1 MVQVDV
7 FWAYGIGASFAVAAA
22 RQVKKKKE
30 KDAASSFESETK
42 GPFYTPYFMVTLLYL
57 SLLFAPSGA
66 YLLWA
71 FTSWETMHAGD
82 KTLPA
87 WLVSLFTMTNVTQGI
102 LGFYVAYALIA
113 RDKIYRAY
121 LHWLGAYFFMFFILV
136 HGWDGTGYQRF
147 FSETRAD
154 FLNWKPDN
162 IRQWLT
168 CPVALTL
175 DAMGILIIPGLV
187 LPASRWLMDGYREA
201 NGSGAINVARWQLAL
216 RFLAPIFFGSL
227 LSAIVAS
234 LLIHNLGWLA
244 GSAVFAVVEYFA
256 GIRRGGLFHFFYRRL
271 MLPDDAVVHVN
282 VQEGHAHSGV

>member
-22 RQVKKKKE
+22 RQIKKNKE
-30 KDAASSFESETK
+30 KDAAFPPENETK
-42 GPFYTPYFMVTLLYL
+42 GPFYTPYFMTTLLYL

-82 KTLPA
+82 KNLPA
-87 WLVSLFTMTNVTQGI
+87 WLVSLFSMTNVTQGI
-102 LGFYVAYALIA
+102 LGFYVAYALIQ

-121 LHWLGAYFFMFFILV
+121 LHFLGAYFFMFFILV

-154 FLNWKPDN
+154 FLNWKPEN
-162 IRQWLT
+162 IRHWLT

-175 DAMGILIIPGLV
+175 DAMGILIIPGIV
-187 LPASRWLMDGYREA
+187 LPASRWLYDGYRDE
-201 NGSGAINVARWQLAL
+201 NGGVINVARWQLGL

-227 LSAIVAS
+227 LSAIIAS
-234 LLIHNLGWLA
+234 LFIHKLGWIL
-244 GSAVFAVVEYFA
+244 GSALFAVVVYFA

-271 MLPDDAVVHVN
+271 MLPDD
-282 VQEGHAHSGV
+282 ETPHAKV

>member
-22 RQVKKKKE
+22 RQIKKKKE
-30 KDAASSFESETK
+30 KDGAAPSDNETK
-42 GPFYTPYFMVTLLYL
+42 GPFYTPYFMTTLLYL

-71 FTSWETMHAGD
+71 FTSWETMHVGD
-82 KTLPA
+82 KNLPA

-102 LGFYVAYALIA
+102 LGFYVAYALIQ

-121 LHWLGAYFFMFFILV
+121 LHFLGAYFFMFFILV

-154 FLNWKPDN
+154 FLNWKTEN
-162 IRQWLT
+162 IRHWLT

-175 DAMGILIIPGLV
+175 DAMGILIIPGIV
-187 LPASRWLMDGYREA
+187 LPASRWLMDGYREE
-201 NGSGAINVARWQLAL
+201 NGGAMNVARWKLGL

-227 LSAIVAS
+227 FSAIAAS
-234 LLIHNLGWLA
+234 LFIHKLGWLLGCA
-244 GSAVFAVVEYFA
+244 LFAVVVYFA
-256 GIRRGGLFHFFYRRL
+256 GIRRGGLFYFFYRRL
-271 MLPDDAVVHVN
+271 MLPEDEKPHVK
-282 VQEGHAHSGV
+282 VQEGHVRSGV